1 MKPRRLSGSGGR
13 KSYHRTSDN
22 LFSTDI
28 VEVLLGVSEGPIKG
42 LANGPQSFLIDD
54 TPLQSPDGE
63 NNFDE
68 FELHIREG
76 SEEGE
81 EIVSRMG
88 GFGSSITVNTELE
101 TNTPVV
107 RQGQQT
113 KIDYIDIRLVV
124 NRLYREDDQGN
135 YEHSGQVRI
144 EYKRT
149 SESVWHNAQTN
160 SMDPPPSLA
169 NLWYGLTS
177 IAKTSPSPGDR
188 YVYWQNSP
196 PTGNID
202 SNSLWFDKDNDN
214 RPYRRVNDVWQQISA
229 TKSAQPITNLIY
241 WSWTETDAQG
251 RQKTVRAFIS
261 PTLHPSS
268 PNQGDVWLKE
278 NSALIFNGSTWINA
292 GSSFTRWNP
301 LPGGNGIVTIK
312 GKTTAPYVKELRI
325 PVNRID
331 DDTYM
336 VRVTKLSPPNTTKQ
350 FFDIVWESFQEVKAQ
365 TFQFP
370 GLATTQL
377 VARASE
383 QFSSIPQF
391 SGIYEGRI
399 VRVPSN
405 YDPEA
410 RTYNGVWD
418 GTWKLAYTNN
428 PAFVLYDL
436 VMNNRYGMNAYYPI
450 ELNKWDV
457 YDAGQWCDQRR
468 ADGKPRF
475 TFNHLIQD
483 PMGGREA
490 IDYVAGVFG
499 GRFFDDGNGFGTIK
513 IDRDTEPVAIFSPEN
528 VEDGLFVYSF
538 TEISSRYNDIT
549 VTFINPDLN
558 WAEDRRRIYD
568 QDHIDRYGRIPLNF
582 IAVGC
587 IDEAEAI
594 ARARYKL
601 ITGISEKRIV
611 NFKTN
616 RQGLYL
622 SPYDVVLIADD
633 EMAGGLHGRVYE
645 VTGED
650 SFSLREP
657 LFLEPGYNY
666 RVVFQLIDPES
677 GQFRVYKYDLAQGL
691 SGTITDVVVD
701 GTLPE
706 LPEKAVFAIETT
718 DGKDAPRAFRITSI
732 TEVDGDPDKVEITAV
747 EINRAKWAYVDGHVY
762 NPSETI
768 IEYEV
773 RSKHKPAPVPS
784 ATVRPIR
791 TQRAGKDVVDLIL
804 EWEPSPSTLVQK
816 YRVLVS
822 RNGNPPYMLAE
833 LSALTFEWKEVPPG
847 EYVFSIVA
855 VTAYNRESEPLLIEH
870 RLVGDYRA
878 LDPVTGL
885 RLLDEPLDDIYERLS
900 PTLIW
905 DASTHPDFKSY
916 VVQIYNM
923 DGDLLRQVNV
933 QDPTFT
939 YEYTVNKTD
948 NGGTPARMVK
958 VSVAVMDYYGALSP
972 FTELVIN
979 NPPPE
984 KVTGVEL
991 QQVFNSIVVS
1001 FSPVENRDLE
1011 GYVVHVSTTPGF
1023 VPGPSTLKYQGK
1035 SNSVNIPV
1043 DPGYVY
1049 YVKVAA
1055 YDVFGTTG
1063 LNFSD
1068 EVSINTQTPWVDTEP
1083 PAIPTGLTLTSQEIA
1098 TDPGYV
1104 ELKATWS
1111 AVADD
1116 DLAYYEVQLKEEDGV
1131 WVSFQT
1137 SSTEHVWRVRPAR
1150 SFQARVIAVD
1160 TSGNKS
1166 NPSTVVS
1173 HTTLADTTPPAVP
1186 TNVTATA
1193 GLDAIW
1199 LKWTSPS
1206 DADLSHIEV
1215 WENSTNNI
1223 GSAAHI
1229 GNVTGDTLA
1238 RTGLDIETTRYYWLR
1253 SVDTSGNKSSFTSV
1267 VSATTRSIPDVD
1279 LPTIN
1284 GVTFQPVG
1292 NKITWTSGSITY
1304 NGGTETRTV
1313 AAGETTWSSG
1323 TIYIYYIRGQTVL
1336 STTGS
1341 LATVYSNKG
1350 ILLGI
1355 YKGGKDFQ
1363 LVEGK
1368 AYIDGGMILSQT
1380 IGANQ
1385 LVTDQ
1390 AVITGTA
1397 QIKDAIITD
1406 AKITELSAAKLK
1418 AGTAMAGSITV
1429 DGRTMGSIAENY
1441 VFFDDMRQQNWVRV
1455 IGNGAF
1461 HFNTTDNRIETGSS
1475 MLVKDPDGQVAWL
1488 VSPEKIAFDPTK
1500 LYRITF
1506 RVRRGSGTEGQLY
1519 LGLMGYAA
1527 DKTTRVNTSGQN
1539 THASQHYVVAS
1550 GLAQSSVPSDQWG
1563 IYVGYVK
1570 GKASIGSSIAKP
1582 NLSDPAVLHENV
1594 RYISPYVI
1602 ANYGTINDGVGAEI
1616 LVDSVKIEVVDE
1628 DAASVIN
1635 AGTTQIDPGKIR
1647 ISGSTTLADWRKA
1660 GDETRIDGGN
1670 ISANTIQANALTIGQ
1685 RGITVEDITFEHNS
1699 PNTNYV
1705 SWTAG
1710 TIRYVGDNGNIQSQS
1725 ISAGSAQFTSGTLY
1739 IFWVKGATSLSTTTS
1754 TATAFQSDRVV
1765 LAVYRG
1771 AANLITDYG
1780 RTIIDGSHIK
1790 TGTVKAEQIASLA
1803 IKAEHLESASIEARH
1818 IKSQTITT
1826 DHLGAQT
1833 VTADKL
1839 AAGAIKAEH
1848 IDANKI
1854 DAAQVLQNGTLITD
1868 LIKDSAV
1875 SDIAVTSISGTITNQ
1890 GEFTI
1895 ASASVEVPIYTKVL
1909 ILFYAEV
1916 VSPNARI
1923 RLRIKRGS
1931 TILATRILEPVEW
1944 REYKNGG
1951 DTEIIHY
1958 DVNWSGT
1965 LAACEITPVSN
1976 PLYSVTIENILGGI
1990 LNQWSTA
1997 RNRFIALVGIKR

>member
-149 SESVWHNAQTN
+149 SESVWHSAQTN

-645 VTGED
+645 VTGKD

-1199 LKWTSPS
+1199 LKWISPS

-1397 QIKDAIITD
+1397 QIEDAIITD
-1406 AKITELSAAKLK
+1406 AKITELSATKLK
-1418 AGTAMAGSITV
+1418 AGTALAGSITV
-1429 DGRTMGSIAENY
+1429 RGRTLASVANTDLMI
-1441 VFFDDMRQQNWVRV
+1441 DDMSGEDWVRRA
-1455 IGNGAF
+1455 GNGTFSFVADSPF
-1461 HFNTTDNRIETGSS
+1461 AKTGSKV
-1475 MLVKDPDGQVAWL
+1475 LRANADGMQWMQGNQAV
-1488 VSPEKIAFDPTK
+1488 AFDPNT
-1500 LYRITF
+1500 LYKVTF
-1506 RVRRGSGTEGQLY
+1506 RIRRVSGSGTGAIY
-1519 LGLMGYAA
+1519 LGLQGIAS
-1527 DKTTRVNTSGQN
+1527 DGVTLVNKAGLDDIWD
-1539 THASQHYVVAS
+1539 QHYFL
-1550 GLAQSSVPSDQWG
+1550 GNYPQSNISTDGEEFV
-1563 IYVGYVK
+1563 YYVK
-1570 GKASIGSSIAKP
+1570 GHSPAGDTSGTSITKP
-1582 NLSDPAVLHENV
+1582 SKMHEDT
-1594 RYISPYVI
+1594 RYIRPMV
-1602 ANYGTINDGVGAEI
+1602 AFNYNNQLSHVMELDY
-1616 LVDSVKIEVVDE
+1616 VKIESLTE
-1628 DAASVIN
+1628 EAAALVN

-1780 RTIIDGSHIK
+1780 RTIIDGSLLK
-1790 TGTVKAEQIASLA
+1790 TGTVIADQVRA
-1803 IKAEHLESASIEARH
+1803 NVIEGTHIKAGAID
-1818 IKSQTITT
+1818 T
-1826 DHLGAQT
+1826 DHIAANAIDGDKIRAQEIKT
-1833 VTADKL
+1833 EHL
-1839 AAGAIKAEH
+1839 AAGAVKA
-1848 IDANKI
+1848 DKI
-1854 DAAQVLQNGTLITD
+1854 DVENLAAISATLGEFKSADSGQRVIISGTLIRVYD
-1868 LIKDSAV
+1868 DA
-1875 SDIAVTSISGTITNQ
+1875 N
-1890 GEFTI
+1890 
-1895 ASASVEVPIYTKVL
+1895 VERV
-1909 ILFYAEV
+1909 
-1916 VSPNARI
+1916 RI
-1923 RLRIKRGS
+1923 
-1931 TILATRILEPVEW
+1931 
-1944 REYKNGG
+1944 
-1951 DTEIIHY
+1951 
-1958 DVNWSGT
+1958 
-1965 LAACEITPVSN
+1965 
-1976 PLYSVTIENILGGI
+1976 GI
-1990 LNQWSTA
+1990 W
-1997 RNRFIALVGIKR
+1997 